1 MSQDFEALTI
11 VRGYMIY
18 AKSANGELYE
28 FFFPNPNVRITN
40 KEAESLLPDEHKL
53 ITTERQTRKY
63 SIPMK
68 QLDTYG
74 KLIEKK

>member
-1 MSQDFEALTI
+1 MLQDFGALTI

-18 AKSANGELYE
+18 AKSDNDELYE
-28 FFFPNPNVRITN
+28 FFYPNTNVRITN
-40 KEAESLLPDEHKL
+40 KEAETLLPDGHKL

-68 QLDTYG
+68 QLNTYG
-74 KLIEKK
+74 KVIEKK